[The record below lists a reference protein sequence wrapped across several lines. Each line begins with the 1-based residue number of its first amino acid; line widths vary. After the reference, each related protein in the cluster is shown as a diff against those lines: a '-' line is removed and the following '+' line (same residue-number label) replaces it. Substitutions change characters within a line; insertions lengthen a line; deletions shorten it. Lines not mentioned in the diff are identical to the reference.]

1 MLDRI
6 DMFNQL
12 CVVSKREA
20 PVRVIQLSAYLFRQK
35 KLFLCV
41 IRGFLQTKKFDT
53 MDNITQ
59 IHQIPLQGSLQK
71 SVKVGIQS

>member
-20 PVRVIQLSAYLFRQK
+20 PTRVIQLSAYLFRQI

-41 IRGFLQTKKFDT
+41 IRRFLQTNVMKAR
-53 MDNITQ
+53 
-59 IHQIPLQGSLQK
+59 LQAYN
-71 SVKVGIQS
+71 VGRF